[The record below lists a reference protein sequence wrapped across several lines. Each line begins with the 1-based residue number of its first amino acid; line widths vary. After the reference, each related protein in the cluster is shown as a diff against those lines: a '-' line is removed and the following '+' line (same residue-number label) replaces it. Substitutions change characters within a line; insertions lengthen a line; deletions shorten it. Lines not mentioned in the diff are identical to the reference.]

1 MLAHPG
7 QIPAAA
13 LLMTLICA
21 GILLVMFGAIRLV
34 SDLDRTLHG
43 KASVAVGAGAVALG
57 LALFL
62 IGADRASAMI
72 L

>member
-1 MLAHPG
+1 MLAHVG
-7 QIPAAA
+7 QISAAA
-13 LLMTLICA
+13 LLMLLMCV

-34 SDLDRTLHG
+34 SNLDRSLYA
-43 KASVAVGAGAVALG
+43 KASVAVGAGALALG